1 MKDTINRY
9 ARGSFDYNPPVLEIA
24 EVNIDEKIGINS
36 IYCGKL
42 RIKSVYGQQL
52 KGIVS
57 SSNHA
62 VVMEKSTFVGVDNE
76 VTYKVDTRGVG
87 KGEKIEGRF
96 NVVSNGGEASVP
108 FSFRI
113 VDNSVESSMGSLKN
127 LFHFTNLVQTEP
139 DEAYNLFVSDQFENI
154 FLKDDLELR
163 NRYELLLYGDKPKYL
178 GPKTD
183 IKQCVEEFLV
193 SIRKKNRVQIEVSD
207 THKEYRNL
215 ESSMKD
221 SFMITKNTWGA
232 VAIKV
237 TSDNPCIVPD
247 VDFID
252 EDRFAGSRYEL
263 RYFIDKDKLHAGKN
277 YARITLE
284 SLFQT
289 LHVDMMINLKD
300 GFNDKVTQRIEIQ
313 KNIIFLM
320 DSYIC
325 FRTKKINMSQ
335 WTKQSLTAI
344 EKIRSYDAE
353 DGFFKLLHA
362 QLLIAV
368 RKREEAKW
376 LLENVRDYLIGRE
389 ESEAVLYAYYL
400 YVNSLHSQNTTY
412 SFDALKS
419 VKHLYEDGHDDWRIL
434 WIMFYLD
441 EEYKKNKSL
450 KMVRVKEQFYKGC
463 ISPVMYLE
471 AAQILSDQP
480 MLLRVFDEFE
490 VQTVMF
496 AYKNGLMSEK
506 LYNHIVEIAENR
518 KTYSKS
524 YWKMMVMLYDM
535 KKDVKLLSVI
545 YKLMMK
551 SETMPKDCFT
561 WIKAAVDADLRINNL
576 YENYLQY
583 CDRTSM
589 KPLPKLLLFYF
600 RYNSS
605 LDYNLKAYLYANVFH
620 NRYDDP
626 QTYDEYKYQIEKFV
640 INQVSQGHVSTHLA
654 MLYKELLEPSMVN
667 ADTSK
672 ALTNIFF
679 GYRIQCDNPDVSV
692 VYVKH
697 KETEEI
703 QVKPLVNGEAYIN
716 LYTEGAGIVLGD
728 RRGHRYTGEG
738 LFTCEKLFDGDRY
751 IPIIF
756 KYLKNDLWMSLY
768 FCENGRKYGYNDG
781 DMAEC
786 YRNLLEDTRVA
797 QHYRNEFLAKVID
810 YYYVDYAGENF
821 ETEYIYPDID
831 KLDEECRIKVTE
843 TYIMNGMYDR
853 ALEIIRKRGSV
864 GVNPKRLLRMC
875 ASLIDQVNEER
886 DDEVLAICDTVFKQ
900 NKYDEAVLSYLVK
913 YYECSTKEM
922 VELWKAARDFDINT
936 TDLEERLL
944 YQMMFTRTYNAA
956 FSKVFENYY
965 NHGARERLVEAY
977 LAYNSYLFF
986 VKNAVIDTDMFRVIE
1001 HRLIENTNTIDVCKL
1016 ALLKFYSD
1024 DIDTIELT
1032 EKQIK
1037 LASKVLD
1044 EMIDKK
1050 IVFEFYKKFS
1060 AVMSVPHSVMDRTM
1074 VEYRTDPEQ
1083 RVMIHYI
1090 MDDESG
1096 NGEYMVE
1103 NMENVFE
1110 GIFVKSI
1117 VLFYGDNLQYYITEH
1132 KDDAEE
1138 LTESGNIC
1146 NQTMNEDF
1154 SQGRYDMINDMLA
1167 CVELSDVQT
1176 LKKMMNGYIIASG
1189 MAADL
1194 FKPL

>member
-1 MKDTINRY
+1 MKDTINRL
-9 ARGSFDYNPPVLEIA
+9 ARGSFDYEPPVIEISEA
-24 EVNIDEKIGINS
+24 NIDEKVGINS

-42 RIKSVYGQQL
+42 RIKSVFGQQV

-76 VTYKVDTRGVG
+76 VTYRVDTRGIG

-96 NVVSNGGEASVP
+96 NVVSSGGEASVT

-113 VDNSVESSMGSLKN
+113 VDNSVESSLGSLKN

-139 DEAYNLFVSDQFENI
+139 DEAYKLFVSEQFENI

-163 NRYELLLYGDKPKYL
+163 NRYELLLYGDKPRYL

-183 IKQCVEEFLV
+183 VKQCVEEFLV
-193 SIRKKNRVQIEVSD
+193 SIRKKSRVHIEVSD
-207 THKEYRNL
+207 NKKEYHDIAN
-215 ESSMKD
+215 SMVD
-221 SFMITKNTWGA
+221 SFVITKNTWGA
-232 VAIKV
+232 VSIKV
-237 TSDNPCIVPD
+237 TSDNPCVVPD
-247 VDFID
+247 VEYID
-252 EDRFAGSRYEL
+252 EERFAGNRYEL
-263 RYFIDKDKLHAGKN
+263 RYFIDKDKLHAGRN

-289 LHVDMMINLKD
+289 LSVDMVLNLED
-300 GFNDKVTQRIEIQ
+300 GFNDKVTEKIEIQ
-313 KNIIFLM
+313 KNIVFLM
-320 DSYIC
+320 ESYIS

-344 EKIRSYDAE
+344 EKIRSFDSE
-353 DGFFKLLHA
+353 DRFYKLLHA

-368 RKREEAKW
+368 RKREDAKW
-376 LLENVRDYLIGRE
+376 LLENVREYVIGRE
-389 ESEAVLYAYYL
+389 SSEAVLYAYYL

-412 SFDALKS
+412 SVDALKS
-419 VKHLYEDGHDDWRIL
+419 VRHLYEDGNDDWRIL

-450 KMVRVKEQFYKGC
+450 KLVRIKEQFYKGC
-463 ISPVMYLE
+463 VSPVMYLE
-471 AAQILSDQP
+471 AAQIFAEQP

-496 AYKNGLMSEK
+496 ACRTGILSEK
-506 LYNHIVEIAENR
+506 LLNHIIEIAENR
-518 KTYSKS
+518 KTFSKT
-524 YWKMMVMLYDM
+524 YWKMMIMLYDK
-535 KKDVKLLSVI
+535 KKDNKLLSVI

-551 SETMPKDCFT
+551 SDTMPKDCFK
-561 WIKAAVDADLRINNL
+561 WIKAAVDADLRITNL
-576 YENYLQY
+576 YENYLKY

-605 LDYNLKAYLYANVFH
+605 LDYNLKAYLYANVYH

-626 QTYDEYKYQIEKFV
+626 QTFDEYRYQIEKFV
-640 INQVSQGHVSTHLA
+640 ISQVSQGHISTHLA
-654 MLYKELLEPSMVN
+654 MLYKDMLEPSMIN

-672 ALTNIFF
+672 MITNILF

-697 KETEEI
+697 KENEEI

-716 LYTEGAGIVLGD
+716 IYTQGAGIVLGD

-738 LFTCEKLFDGDRY
+738 LFTCEKLFDGDKY

-756 KYLKNDLWMSLY
+756 KYLKDDLWVSLY
-768 FCENGRKYGYNDG
+768 LCENGRKYGYNDS
-781 DMAEC
+781 DMAVC
-786 YRNLLEDTRVA
+786 YRNLVGDTRVA
-797 QHYRNEFLAKVID
+797 QQYRNGFLSKIID
-810 YYYVDYAGENF
+810 YYYTDYDGEDF
-821 ETEYIYPDID
+821 ENDYIYPDVDQID
-831 KLDEECRIKVTE
+831 EDGRIKVTE
-843 TYIMNGMYDR
+843 TYIINGMYDK
-853 ALEIIRKRGSV
+853 AMDIIRKRGAI

-875 ASLIDQVNEER
+875 ASLIDQVDGER
-886 DDEVLAICDTVFKQ
+886 DEEVLAICDTVFKQ
-900 NKYDEAVLSYLVK
+900 HKYDEAVLSYLVK

-922 VELWKAARDFDINT
+922 VELWKAARNFDIKTN
-936 TDLEERLL
+936 DLEERLL
-944 YQMMFTRTYNAA
+944 YQMMFTRTYNPA
-956 FSKVFENYY
+956 FSKIFENYY

-977 LAYNSYLFF
+977 LSYNSYLFF
-986 VKNAVIDTDMFRVIE
+986 VKNTVVDTDMFRIIE
-1001 HRLIENTNTIDVCKL
+1001 HRLIENVDTIDVCKL

-1024 DIDTIELT
+1024 DIETIELT
-1032 EKQIK
+1032 EGQIK
-1037 LASKVLD
+1037 LAGKVMD

-1050 IVFEFYKKFS
+1050 IIFEFYKKF
-1060 AVMSVPHSVMDRTM
+1060 ARVMNVPHSVMDRTM
-1074 VEYRTDPEQ
+1074 VEYRTNPNQ
-1083 RVMIHYI
+1083 KVMIHYI
-1090 MDDESG
+1090 MADDSG

-1117 VLFYGDNLQYYITEH
+1117 VLFYGDNMQYYVTEH
-1132 KDDAEE
+1132 KDGAEE

-1146 NQTMNEDF
+1146 NQTMSEEF

-1167 CVELSDVQT
+1167 CVELQDVQT
-1176 LKKMMNGYIIASG
+1176 LKKMMNRYIIAQK
-1189 MAADL
+1189 MADEL